1 MKNFMANV
9 TFTFAGNVHVR
20 AEDAEQA
27 RKILKEQLG
36 LVMGGYV
43 HCQDQEA
50 IPNIAFDAH
59 PTKMISEL
67 RLVEEP
73 NPDLQ

>member
-9 TFTFAGNVHVR
+9 KFTFAGTVHVR

-27 RKILKEQLG
+27 KKILKEQLG

-50 IPNIAFDAH
+50 IPNYSFDAH
-59 PTKMISEL
+59 PTKLISEL
-67 RLVEEP
+67 RFVEES
-73 NPDLQ
+73 NLDL